1 VALTCLQDDTAAEEA
16 AKKMITEARR
26 AKAQSTKEGLAI
38 LEAECVE
45 AAAKSVA
52 VWWRRRES
60 KSLAVAAATAPDD
73 ASRSLKLKRKR
84 TEGAACGS
92 SPRHS
97 RRQTD
102 FAVASHK
109 ALRLPWF

>member
-1 VALTCLQDDTAAEEA
+1 MALTCLQDATAAEEE
-16 AKKMITEARR
+16 AKKMITAAQA
-26 AKAQSTKEGLAI
+26 AKAQSTKEGLAMV
-38 LEAECVE
+38 EADCAE
-45 AAAKSVA
+45 AAAK
-52 VWWRRRES
+52 RES
-60 KSLAVAAATAPDD
+60 KSLAAAAATAPDD

-97 RRQTD
+97 RHQTD

-109 ALRLPWF
+109 ALRLP